1 MKFSEVR
8 DLGEDEVRAKLR
20 ENLEELFRL
29 RLRQASRQLGSTAR
43 IREVKKDVARLKTRE
58 RQLELEKAVT
68 NE

>member
-29 RLRQASRQLGSTAR
+29 RLRQASRQLSNSAHMGQVR
-43 IREVKKDVARLKTRE
+43 KDIARLKTRE
-58 RQLELEKAVT
+58 RQLELEKA
-68 NE
+68 ESDE